1 MTGTPLFVRPAT
13 EEDVFRIAEIHV
25 AAWRETYTE
34 ILPPAMLSRLSIGNR
49 AAMWQRALE
58 GNESGTI
65 GIMVAEVGAD
75 IVGFGSCGP
84 QRRSTLK
91 DRGFDGEFYAIYV
104 LRAAQRRGVGSALI
118 GALAKGLLDRGCVGA
133 SLWVL
138 QENHGARHFYERI
151 GGEVIGKKE
160 DVRNSDTLHEVAYGW
175 RDLTMLLSPPFHA
188 YVKP

>member
-1 MTGTPLFVRPAT
+1 MTGTPFFVRPAT

-49 AAMWQRALE
+49 AAMWQRALD

-75 IVGFGSCGP
+75 IMGFGSCGP
-84 QRRSTLK
+84 QRRATLK
-91 DRGFDGEFYAIYV
+91 ERGFDGEFYAIYV
-104 LRAAQRRGVGSALI
+104 LRAAQRRGIGTALM
-118 GALAKGLLDRGCVGA
+118 GALAKGLSDRGFAGA

-138 QENHGARHFYERI
+138 RENHGARRFYERI
-151 GGEVIGKKE
+151 GGEVVGKKE
-160 DVRNSDTLHEVAYGW
+160 DVRDGDTLHEVAYGW
-175 RDLTMLLSPPFHA
+175 RDLTMLLNPPCRA